1 MKILLKSNMRLNMFQ
16 RWISVMLCV
25 VTAMSYTLASLTAR
39 AAVLQDDYENEFEQQ
54 DKTYDSLGI
63 LEDQYDLIEP
73 ANNKYPIISPSSEYD
88 QYYPPLFKGTYEEV
102 EKYFKENGM
111 TDGMPVVPPTK
122 IKAEKF
128 LGYSSYDFNDVVAS
142 VNGRQVKAYQVAA
155 NAIMAGCSAEHLPI
169 CIAFAEALG
178 DKDYLDSLKSGK
190 LTPMM
195 YVNGPVARQ
204 IGIDNT
210 QGMTTEE
217 TNIAIARFMELA
229 LINLAGIKRTN
240 AFGNVQPLVFSE
252 NDETCLKIGWTPHH
266 VEKGYHL
273 NDNVITATSFAM
285 WGNNVTPAT
294 DLPEE
299 IMKVIAWD
307 ITEKN
312 LGALGSASVSDNA
325 NTHRLIFITE
335 SVAAAL
341 AAQYKSKDVLEN
353 ALVETARRPLW
364 MRTYAYYYANTGG
377 ALSKSFSD
385 VYNELKTAPKE
396 DAKSTVSPPWMNGIT
411 YSNID
416 TVATMTKGNTDII
429 ITGDSSRNKT
439 QVIPG
444 GISVSR
450 EVKLSDKWDKLVTS
464 MNYFPISDFYLVNQ
478 DHTVTPPEN
487 LPSVLTNGTYRILD
501 SATGS
506 KYLTRAGRLYFDS
519 ATDTLYYYAQGA
531 SAKASVVLD
540 PETDA
545 TFISYLTYLGYNSS
559 FTVDNGKLKDI
570 TIRFSSNDNKLK
582 NNTIALTDKSFGNL
596 PLTLH
601 ANNTENSNA
610 AGGLAKNGAVVE
622 LSDTVTSYTVSLD
635 GDIVMGDTTNSDFV
649 NLNGDQVTVDTTVET
664 GATAMIG
671 AANPN
676 GTYRTMTFVNG
687 GDGTYTVTYHTANTL
702 SKTAS
707 VIYLK
712 TSLNGIE
719 TTDAFEKTDNDDVVT
734 ITKELAAG
742 NYELMVYH
750 SGTDKWYGKDETT
763 IEDTANRLVL
773 TAAGSGCKLNATGGQ
788 YEFKYELSTNRLSVY
803 HSENNL
809 ATEQPAIPATTEQTT
824 ETPAT
829 TEQTTET
836 PATTEQTTETP
847 ATTEQTTET
856 PTTGTATTETPV
868 TESSTTETPA
878 TEGSTQVSAQPE
890 ISDAGEGTEGKSVN
904 ELIEAMKADEL
915 EGAAFSPLN
924 ARATKT
930 KKKSVTL
937 SWKKVKGAKK
947 YIVYANTCGTKN
959 KFKEVKTL
967 GSAKKSLKV
976 TKVAGKSVKK
986 GTYYKFLIIALDSKN
1001 KVLAISKTIYAA
1013 TTGGKAG
1020 NYKNLTVK
1028 KTTVTLAKKGKKFHL
1043 KGKAVVA
1050 DKEHKVKKYR
1060 NIEYESTNPKVAK
1073 VTSKGVIVAK
1083 KKGICYVYAYLQS
1096 GVYKKVKVVVKK

>member
-1 MKILLKSNMRLNMFQ
+1 MKILLKSNMKLNMFQ
-16 RWISVMLCV
+16 RCIYVMLCM
-25 VTAMSYTLASLTAR
+25 VTAMSYTLAPLTAR
-39 AAVLQDDYENEFEQQ
+39 AAVLQDDYEDEFEQQ
-54 DKTYDSLGI
+54 NKTYDSLGI

-73 ANNKYPIISPSSEYD
+73 ANNKYPIISPSSQYD

-111 TDGMPVVPPTK
+111 TDGMPIVPPTK

-142 VNGRQVKAYQVAA
+142 VNGKQVKAYQVAA
-155 NAIMAGCSAEHLPI
+155 NAIMAGCSAEHLPV

-178 DKDYLDSLKSGK
+178 DKDYLDSLSSGK

-252 NDETCLKIGWTPHH
+252 NDEACLKIGWTPHH

-273 NDNVITATSFAM
+273 NDNVITAASFAM

-299 IMKVIAWD
+299 IMKVLAWD

-312 LGALGSASVSDNA
+312 LGALGSASVDDNA
-325 NTHRLIFITE
+325 NAHRLIFITE

-353 ALVETARRPLW
+353 ALVKTARRPLW
-364 MRTYAYYYANTGG
+364 MRTYAYYYANTND
-377 ALSKSFSD
+377 ALSKSFFD
-385 VYNELKTAPKE
+385 VYNELKAARKE

-439 QVIPG
+439 QVMPG

-450 EVKLSDKWDKLVTS
+450 EIKLSNKWDKLVTS
-464 MNYFPISDFYLVNQ
+464 MNYFPISDFNLVAQ
-478 DHTVTPPEN
+478 EHTLTPPEN

-501 SATGS
+501 PATGS

-531 SAKASVVLD
+531 SAEASVVLN

-545 TFISYLTYLGYNSS
+545 AFISYMTYLGYNSS

-570 TIRFSSNDNKLK
+570 TIRFSSNDSKLK

-596 PLTLH
+596 LLTLH

-610 AGGLAKNGAVVE
+610 AGGLAKNGASVE

-635 GDIVMGDTTNSDFV
+635 GDIVMGDTTNADFV
-649 NLNGDQVTVDTTVET
+649 KLNGNQVTVDTTVEA
-664 GATAMIG
+664 GATAVIG
-671 AANPN
+671 SPNPN

-742 NYELMVYH
+742 DYKLMVHH
-750 SGTDKWYGKDETT
+750 SGTDKWYGKDETI
-763 IEDTANRLVL
+763 IEDTTNRLVL
-773 TAAGSGCKLNATGGQ
+773 TETGSGCKLNAKGGQ

-803 HSENNL
+803 RSENNL
-809 ATEQPAIPATTEQTT
+809 ATEHI
-824 ETPAT
+824 
-829 TEQTTET
+829 
-836 PATTEQTTETP
+836 
-847 ATTEQTTET
+847 TET
-856 PTTGTATTETPV
+856 PTTESSTIETTAEESSATEPTAE
-868 TESSTTETPA
+868 ESSTTETTAAESSTTEKPTTESSTTKKPA
-878 TEGSTQVSAQPE
+878 TESSTTKKPTTGNSTTETTAAGSSTAKIPAT
-890 ISDAGEGTEGKSVN
+890 IK
-904 ELIEAMKADEL
+904 DEPK
-915 EGAAFSPLN
+915 GAAFSPLI
-924 ARATKT
+924 AKATKIE
-930 KKKSVTL
+930 KKSVTL
-937 SWKKVKGAKK
+937 GWKKVKGAKK
-947 YIVYANTCGTKN
+947 YVVYANTCGTKN
-959 KFKEVKTL
+959 KLKKVKTVD
-967 GSAKKSLKV
+967 SAKKSLKV
-976 TKVAGKSVKK
+976 TKVAGKKMKK
-986 GTYYKFLIIALDSKN
+986 GTYYKFIITALNSKN
-1001 KVLAISKTIYAA
+1001 KVLAISRTIYVA

-1020 NYKNLTVK
+1020 NYKSVIVK
-1028 KTTVTLAKKGKKFHL
+1028 KTTVTLAKKGKKFDL
-1043 KGKAVVA
+1043 KGKVVEA
-1050 DKEHKVKKYR
+1050 DKKHKVKKYR
-1060 NIEYESTNPKVAK
+1060 NLKYESTNPKVAK
-1073 VTSKGVIVAK
+1073 VTSKGVIEAK
-1083 KKGICYVYAYLQS
+1083 KKGTCYVYAYSQS